1 MDERKA
7 KVLTENALKFLKL
20 KNTTVH
26 VFVINEKAMK
36 FLNRRF
42 LGKRTATNVLSFE
55 EPKGFPAAEGKICL
69 GEVYLCPSYI
79 KRKGE
84 DIRFMAF
91 HGILHLLGYNHET
104 KGDRMKMHES
114 ETKFLAWLENKS

>member
-1 MDERKA
+1 MDEREIKI
-7 KVLTENALKFLKL
+7 LTEAALRFLKL
-20 KNTTVH
+20 KKTSAD
-26 VFVINEKAMK
+26 VFLVSEKSMK
-36 FLNRRF
+36 LLNRRF
-42 LGKRTATNVLSFE
+42 LGKRNPTNVLSFE
-55 EPKGFPAAEGKICL
+55 EPKGFPSRKGWKHL

-104 KGDRMKMHES
+104 KGDRMKMRES